1 MSHTSCGYIALIGAP
16 NAGKSTLLNALVG
29 QKISIVTPKA
39 QTTRNRIT
47 GVVLEGDAQLIFIDV
62 PGVFETKKRFEGAMV
77 ETAYHAAG
85 EADVLV
91 FMHDAV
97 RAPSDETIVVIER
110 LKHIGKPMI
119 LALNKIDMVKDKKIL
134 LDRVA
139 AFQALAEWDWVF
151 MISARKQ
158 DGLADLRQHIA
169 SKMPKGPWLFP
180 EDHITDVPMRML
192 AAELTREQCFM
203 LLREE
208 LPYTLHVETETY
220 EEQKD
225 GSVKLNQV
233 IIVQNERQKMIVIG
247 KGGAQL
253 KKIGTQ
259 AREQISRAFGVDA
272 HVMLFVKVRE
282 DWKENPETYRVLGL
296 KG

>member
-1 MSHTSCGYIALIGAP
+1 MSPTSCGYIALIGAP

-47 GVVLEGDAQLIFIDV
+47 GVVLEGESQLIFIDV
-62 PGVFETKKRFEGAMV
+62 PGVFQTSKRFEGAMV
-77 ETAYHAAG
+77 ETAYHAAA

-97 RAPSDETIVVIER
+97 RAPSDETTIVIER

-139 AFQALAEWDWVF
+139 AFQALAPWDWVF
-151 MISARKQ
+151 MISARKH

-169 SKMPKGPWLFP
+169 SKMPAGPWLFP

-220 EEQKD
+220 EEQND

-233 IIVQNERQKMIVIG
+233 IVVQNERQKMIVIG

-259 AREQISRAFGVDA
+259 AREQISRAFGVEA

-282 DWKENPETYRVLGL
+282 DWKENPETYRTLGL
-296 KG
+296 QG